1 MALTPGTVLRA
12 VNSEPMAR
20 STVSASSTMPAA
32 PWDGHPCHCHD
43 VYAVVR
49 HVQYCSTVLQYL
61 ATRIN
66 ISGKR
71 VYNIVPSG
79 KMLPLPK
86 DGSQTTE

>member
-1 MALTPGTVLRA
+1 MNSRAELVTLAWHLRAPETVLRA

-49 HVQYCSTVLQYL
+49 HVQYCSTVPD
-61 ATRIN
+61 TRIN

-71 VYNIVPSG
+71 VYTI
-79 KMLPLPK
+79 
-86 DGSQTTE
+86 